1 MLLYYQ
7 ISLRWEILECEANK
21 MMRVSKEVPNSAT
34 LRDLEQQ

>member
-7 ISLRWEILECEANK
+7 ISLRWKILECEANK
-21 MMRVSKEVPNSAT
+21 FMKIAKELPNLST